1 MLTCLG
7 RDSIVRVK
15 ITEAEN
21 VNLELT
27 SNTLLNTN
35 IEIDIDEA
43 IFTDVSV
50 HVMAGSNSPISV

>member
-1 MLTCLG
+1 M
-7 RDSIVRVK
+7 RVK

-50 HVMAGSNSPISV
+50 HVMAGSNTPISV